1 MIRKPIEILS
11 LFLQKTDY
19 SGLIR
24 RILQD
29 EGLAGAVAK
38 LPLERKFKL
47 DSVKEV
53 PISIQYGMFRMSM
66 RNL

>member
-1 MIRKPIEILS
+1 M
-11 LFLQKTDY
+11 QKTDY

-47 DSVKEV
+47 ETVKEV
-53 PISIQYGMFRMSM
+53 RSCASRSL
-66 RNL
+66 NLC

>member
-1 MIRKPIEILS
+1 MQTLCHPS
-11 LFLQKTDY
+11 LQKTDY

-53 PISIQYGMFRMSM
+53 LFAFS
-66 RNL
+66 